1 MLIHR
6 IAEEILFRLCLK
18 RWTLRRKI
26 LVFVFVGFIVFFLA
40 DLKLRPLITSVAA
53 NRAQVISTTIINDVV
68 HDEISRQ
75 DVNYSDIALLE
86 KDPNGHICAINTNIK
101 KINLLKTSVCMAV
114 QKKIS
119 EIKNDD
125 YKVAL
130 GTLTGTELFN
140 GRGPKI
146 PLKLSLSGSVKA
158 NFRSNF
164 ETAGI
169 NQTKHQLYLDV
180 STKVFALIPGYPTNS
195 TIETSILVA
204 ETVLIGD
211 VPKFLAK

>member
-1 MLIHR
+1 M
-6 IAEEILFRLCLK
+6 
-18 RWTLRRKI
+18 
-26 LVFVFVGFIVFFLA
+26 VFIIFFLA

-53 NRAQVISTTIINDVV
+53 NRAQVISASIINDVV
-68 HDEISRQ
+68 HDEISRK
-75 DVNYSDIALLE
+75 DVNYSDIVILE
-86 KDPNGHICAINTNIK
+86 KDHNGHICAVNTNIK
-101 KINLLKTSVCMAV
+101 KVNLLKTSVCIAV

-125 YKVAL
+125 YKVAI
-130 GTLTGTELFN
+130 GTLTGTEIFN

-146 PLKLSLSGSVKA
+146 PLKISLSGSVKA

-180 STKVFALIPGYPTNS
+180 STKVFALVPGYPTNS
-195 TIETSILVA
+195 TIETSVLVS
-204 ETVLIGD
+204 ETVLIGE
-211 VPKFLAK
+211 VPKFLTK